1 MNLKII
7 YHKHNRERKN
17 IPPINSHILY
27 FYELTFVL
35 DGSLTYIVDNKVI
48 ELKTNDAIFIKYG
61 QQRERKAKTSKT
73 NYISFNFLIEEKLD
87 FPTYLKNIIDN
98 ELKLAFLYYDEM
110 ISAMTSSTTK
120 ISNLLIK
127 NVGEPALDGLLE
139 KLLHVDL
146 FHS

>member
-61 QQRERKAKTSKT
+61 QQRERKVQTSKT
-73 NYISFNFLIEEKLD
+73 N
-87 FPTYLKNIIDN
+87 
-98 ELKLAFLYYDEM
+98 
-110 ISAMTSSTTK
+110 
-120 ISNLLIK
+120 
-127 NVGEPALDGLLE
+127 
-139 KLLHVDL
+139 
-146 FHS
+146 